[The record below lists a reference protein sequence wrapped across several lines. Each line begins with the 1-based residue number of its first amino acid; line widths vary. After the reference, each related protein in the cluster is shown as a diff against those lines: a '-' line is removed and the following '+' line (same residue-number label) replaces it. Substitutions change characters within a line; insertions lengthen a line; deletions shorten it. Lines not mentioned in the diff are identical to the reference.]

1 MLTLEEVVAA
11 AKTDLEAYAAR
22 VRGLPYERKG
32 ILYSEVFFL
41 SLCARAAAPK
51 RILESGRARGQSTL
65 LLAECFPAL
74 PVISLE
80 HDPASADVAVAA
92 ERLRGRANVDLQFGD
107 ATSALPQLAQ
117 PGDVALIDGPK
128 GWRGIRLALRLLAE
142 GRVGMVFVHDVLPG
156 TPERRFLEK
165 WLPQALYSDHP
176 RFAAVAHPLDAAV
189 ADSIPAGQR
198 WRPDGAAGYGYSLA
212 CLQPPAHGRL
222 RRARLAAVL
231 AGLRRGQ
238 RADA

>member
-11 AKTDLEAYAAR
+11 AKTELEAYAAR

-41 SLCARAAAPK
+41 WLCARAAAPK

-80 HDPASADVAVAA
+80 HDPRSADVPVAA

-107 ATSALPQLAQ
+107 ATTALPRLAQ

-165 WLPQALYSDHP
+165 WLPHALYSDHP
-176 RFAAVAHPLDAAV
+176 RFAVVAHPLDAAV
-189 ADSIPAGQR
+189 ADTIPAGQR
-198 WRPDGAAGYGYSLA
+198 WRPDGAGYGYSLA
-212 CLQPPAHGRL
+212 CLQTPAQGRL

-231 AGLRRGQ
+231 AGLRKGQ